1 MTSKKEGQEQ
11 SLCLDYTYFDDG
23 KHRSVER
30 RALSCVKYVVGS
42 MVGSMV
48 GSLVGSMVHLERGLR
63 WRHSMFRIPIPRKDR
78 RDPQLVQYS
87 VPFVNLR
94 RTRPKVMTVQGTSAE
109 ASL

>member
-23 KHRSVER
+23 KHRSVEG

-42 MVGSMV
+42 M
-48 GSLVGSMVHLERGLR
+48 VGSMVHLERGLR
-63 WRHSMFRIPIPRKDR
+63 WRHSMFRHTHSTEGPKRSATR
-78 RDPQLVQYS
+78 TVQCAIRE
-87 VPFVNLR
+87 FT

>member
-23 KHRSVER
+23 KHRSVEG

-63 WRHSMFRIPIPRKDR
+63 WRHSMFRHTHSTEGPKR
-78 RDPQLVQYS
+78 S
-87 VPFVNLR
+87 A
-94 RTRPKVMTVQGTSAE
+94 TRTVQCAIREFTKDPAKSHDRSGHE
-109 ASL
+109 R